1 METKNLEMLREKAL
15 AGKIVDGKGDVSA
28 TAMNYLSAAYTSPL
42 LDEVWGLSFQNAET
56 MDELLEW
63 MKQADADEKYE
74 AFVGILKTLYI
85 LTGVFIPEDVQY
97 IIECDDP
104 VMKQMY
110 AHEFLADF
118 TDLMYDFRAEAEEAA
133 EN

>member
-1 METKNLEMLREKAL
+1 MEKKNLEKLREKAL
-15 AGKIVDGKGDVSA
+15 AGKIVDGDGNISV
-28 TAMNYLSAAYTSPL
+28 TAMNYLSATYTSPL
-42 LDEVWGLSFQNAET
+42 LDEVWGLSFQNIET
-56 MDELLEW
+56 MDELLEL
-63 MKQADADEKYE
+63 MKQADTDEKHE
-74 AFVGILKTLYI
+74 VFVGILKTLYI
-85 LTGVFIPEDVQY
+85 LTGVFIPEEVQY

-118 TDLMYDFRAEAEEAA
+118 TDLMYDFRAEAEETS